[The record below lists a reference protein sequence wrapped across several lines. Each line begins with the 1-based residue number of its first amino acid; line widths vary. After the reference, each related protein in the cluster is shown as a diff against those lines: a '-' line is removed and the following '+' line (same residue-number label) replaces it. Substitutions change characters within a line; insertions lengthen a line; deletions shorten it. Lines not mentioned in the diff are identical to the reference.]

1 MKIKYIF
8 INNTNYCQ
16 SDEKNFFSKIL
27 CQAEDRVHRIGQTES
42 VVIRYLLGKGTA
54 DDYLWP
60 AIQKKIDVLNEVG
73 LDQNFDLNQA
83 DVSNQ
88 SLIYQK
94 KIDDFMDISSQSTSA
109 NTSQNNDLHESSD
122 NLKELLNNDE
132 DIFDSIDLD
141 NIS

>member
-1 MKIKYIF
+1 M
-8 INNTNYCQ
+8 
-16 SDEKNFFSKIL
+16 
-27 CQAEDRVHRIGQTES
+27 HRIGQTDS
-42 VVIRYLLGKGTA
+42 VVIRYLLAKGTA

-88 SLIYQK
+88 SLIHQK
-94 KIDDFMDISSQSTSA
+94 KIDDFMDTSSPSTSMNVSGNA
-109 NTSQNNDLHESSD
+109 DLHASSE
-122 NLKELLNNDE
+122 NLKDLLND
-132 DIFDSIDLD
+132 DDDVFDSIDLD

>member
-1 MKIKYIF
+1 MLTKKLIL
-8 INNTNYCQ
+8 Q
-16 SDEKNFFSKIL
+16 IL
-27 CQAEDRVHRIGQTES
+27 CQAEDRVHRIGQTDS
-42 VVIRYLLGKGTA
+42 VVIRYLLAKGTA

-73 LDQNFDLNQA
+73 LDQNFDLNKA

-94 KIDDFMDISSQSTSA
+94 KLDDYMDVSLPSTSL
-109 NTSQNNDLHESSD
+109 NTSDNANLHESSE
-122 NLKELLNNDE
+122 NLKNLLND
-132 DIFDSIDLD
+132 DDDVFDSIDLD